1 MKSEKHFSFEKRAA
15 EKAAA
20 RAKDERDIR
29 SGVISTAQV
38 ARDNGGGRHKIELL
52 GLSDRMQKLASQY

>member
-29 SGVISTAQV
+29 SGVVSA
-38 ARDNGGGRHKIELL
+38 AKLAHENGGGRRKIKLL
-52 GLSDRMQKLASQY
+52 GSSARMQKLASHY